1 GSSMASIARHEAAF
15 CAAVWRN
22 PTRVFCAASGV
33 LRATS
38 SNAPTDSTS
47 PWKTMT
53 RPPISISILSDAPP
67 EVSCL
72 AAHALGRRGASCGGG
87 CHAQTVRGVLPRC
100 LLCTGGR
107 ESGSQRP
114 WLAPPELPEGVRAT
128 RDRPVRR
135 VEAGCHHGMHRRHS
149 APARRL

>member
-1 GSSMASIARHEAAF
+1 TVFVIPIYVRSFIFPGSPFLCSPRSTLLPYTTLFRS
-15 CAAVWRN
+15 AVWRN
-22 PTRVFCAASGV
+22 PPRVFCAASGV

-67 EVSCL
+67 EVSGL

-100 LLCTGGR
+100 LLFTGGR

-114 WLAPPELPEGVRAT
+114 WLAPPELPEGVR
-128 RDRPVRR
+128 
-135 VEAGCHHGMHRRHS
+135 
-149 APARRL
+149 